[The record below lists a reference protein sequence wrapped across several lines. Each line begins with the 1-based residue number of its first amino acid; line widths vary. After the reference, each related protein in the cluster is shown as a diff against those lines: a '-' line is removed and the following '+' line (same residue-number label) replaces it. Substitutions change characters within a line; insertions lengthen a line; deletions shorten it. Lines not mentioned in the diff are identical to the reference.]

1 MLYTQ
6 GKETMESRVGG
17 LMARPGVVYIT
28 VPSSSHWWDWIGL
41 QPKEGKQRNSLLCGQ
56 EEESKQAFLSS
67 THALSARGSHL
78 FYVCVS
84 QLFVKWYMGTPLNWT
99 SVFNLT
105 LQKTLCRSH
114 EKQTH
119 EYTPNTSHGNTFGIV
134 KI

>member
-6 GKETMESRVGG
+6 GKETMESHVGG
-17 LMARPGVVYIT
+17 LVARPGVVYIT
-28 VPSSSHWWDWIGL
+28 AFLNPLVGLRTGL
-41 QPKEGKQRNSLLCGQ
+41 QPKEGKQRNSLLCSQ

-67 THALSARGSHL
+67 TQALSARGSHF

-84 QLFVKWYMGTPLNWT
+84 QLFVKWYMGTPLNCT
-99 SVFNLT
+99 LVLNLT
-105 LQKTLCRSH
+105 LQKTVCRSH
-114 EKQTH
+114 GKQTH